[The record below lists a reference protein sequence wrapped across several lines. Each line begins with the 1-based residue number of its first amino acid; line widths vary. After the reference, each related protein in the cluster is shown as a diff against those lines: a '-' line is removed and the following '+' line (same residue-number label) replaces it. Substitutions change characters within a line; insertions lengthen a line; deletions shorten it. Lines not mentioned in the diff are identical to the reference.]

1 MPAQTVEHIE
11 VARSSFQNQGK
22 SNFLK
27 EAGLCSCLFF
37 THECIVMTTQVA
49 FLFPGQGSQAVGMGA
64 DIFEAS
70 PAARRIFESADEALG
85 ISLSTICFQ
94 GPDDVLRETINTQP
108 AIVTVS
114 LALLVTLQET
124 LNEHTSSWSSPLIPS
139 YTAGHSVGEYAA
151 LVASGVLQLQ
161 DAVRLVR
168 ERGRLMHHEGTVC
181 PGGMAAV
188 IGMDAEV
195 LQEVC
200 REATAQSVA
209 TLGDVSHPGMGQVSI
224 ANFNAPGQIVISGE
238 QGALNLA
245 MEKAKARG
253 AKRIIP
259 LAVSG
264 AFHSPVMQPAAE
276 GLALA
281 INSCE
286 VHDATI
292 PVIGNIHAR
301 PLTEAHAIREEL
313 TQQIA
318 APVQWIRTIEYL
330 VNAGVTTFLEIG
342 PGQAL
347 TGMVKRIAKGV
358 ITLNVSNITEIEKVV
373 GTIREMGLVVE
384 V

>member
-1 MPAQTVEHIE
+1 
-11 VARSSFQNQGK
+11 
-22 SNFLK
+22 
-27 EAGLCSCLFF
+27 
-37 THECIVMTTQVA
+37 MTTQVA
-49 FLFPGQGSQAVGMGA
+49 FLFPGQGSQAIGMGA
-64 DIFEAS
+64 DVFEAS
-70 PAARRIFESADEALG
+70 PAARHVFESADQALA
-85 ISLSTICFQ
+85 ISLSAICFQ

-114 LALLVTLQET
+114 LALLAALQEA
-124 LNEHTSSWSSPLIPS
+124 LSEQTSSWSSPLIPA

-151 LVASGVLQLQ
+151 LVASGVLHLQ
-161 DAVRLVR
+161 DAVLLVR

-200 REATAQSVA
+200 QEATAQSVA
-209 TLGDVSHPGMGQVSI
+209 TLLEVSHPGLGQVSV

-238 QGALNLA
+238 QEALNLA
-245 MEKAKARG
+245 MEQAKARG

-259 LAVSG
+259 LTVSG
-264 AFHSPVMQPAAE
+264 AFHSPVMRPAAE
-276 GLALA
+276 GLAQA
-281 INSCE
+281 IRSSE
-286 VHDATI
+286 VHNTTI
-292 PVIGNIHAR
+292 PIIGNIHAT
-301 PLTEAHAIREEL
+301 PLTEAQAIREEL

-330 VNAGVTTFLEIG
+330 VDAGVTTFLEIG

-358 ITLNVSNITEIEKVV
+358 TTLNVSSATDIEKVV